1 MADKQVKWT
10 EQQKQ
15 AIGARGGNVFVT
27 ASAGT
32 GKTAVLSGRCVSII
46 SEGSACPDVMG
57 MLILTFTEAAAEQM
71 HARIAQQLREA
82 YHQTRNP
89 HLLRQLILL
98 QGANI
103 STIHAF
109 CKRLITENFHKLALD
124 PAFRI
129 IDSDETMLLKGE
141 TLEETIE
148 WAWQQNHLVQG
159 LHELL
164 YKRDLRGRDGFL
176 GGVIRLAGF
185 LEGIAAPDVWCDRAQ
200 WLAEQGDPA
209 ASELGRSQQQ
219 IVKDRLGTI
228 LAQLRLA
235 KMLYEDHVP
244 DGGWGLMIE
253 ESLIEPVTACL
264 KRLNAGNWQACA
276 DGIRSFP
283 KPQLSSPKGLAEPMA
298 EVIKDLQKKAVE
310 AFLSLNEIA
319 ILNPSYLDVVGR
331 STSLQTRVLVE
342 LVRRFGDLYAQRKS
356 KLKGLDFADLE
367 RYTLRLLTTADPCG
381 ERLSPSETALALRK
395 RFKCIFVDEYQDI
408 NPVQQAILDAL
419 SSGNNVFV
427 VGDVK
432 QSIYAWRGAEP
443 AIFLERL
450 RPASLSPKD
459 PSHGFR
465 VDLNYNFRSARGI
478 LDFVNKLFGR
488 IMTAEIAHINY
499 DETARLQAPPAGE
512 PKTSGDGQTSESD
525 SVRSVPVRAS
535 RSTGILPV
543 SSMGVPPMA
552 IEDIH
557 GQDARATHGRDAH
570 ATETPHG
577 VTTNGL
583 DDAARGNVPI
593 VELHILDEKSSRRS
607 ADEAGED
614 EPQSEDLA
622 LVNARQRQAALI
634 ARRIREMVGA
644 ETGQAEFQVPDRN
657 AGALRNVEYRD
668 IVILMR
674 SLAQKAND
682 YVEILRLAGIPV
694 SCDATAGYFEATEV
708 RDMLSVLKVLDNPKR
723 DIELATVL
731 RSAFFHVTDTELA
744 TIRIFGKGKLKHAD
758 FHTCAVCYRDE
769 GPDLVLKDK
778 LTKAFERLDQWRSL
792 ARRGL
797 LASLVWRIY
806 RQSGFLAF
814 VSALPN
820 GQARKANLLRL
831 HDRAVQFEGFASD
844 SGVASLTRFVD
855 FLERLQD
862 AGQDWAP
869 AQPGSAAGNAVRILS
884 VHKSKGLEFP
894 IVFLAELETQFNK
907 QDIYA
912 DLAADADSAIGL
924 QVIDSRSNT
933 KLRSLA
939 HEVIGEKK
947 LATMLAE
954 EMRVLYVA
962 TTRARD
968 RLILTASQKR
978 TDCGKILA
986 QGLLMGGEQIPA
998 WLLRPC
1004 KSALEWVLYGLS
1016 DQRVLHSAFQ
1026 TGLADT
1032 ATDQGLFDF
1041 RLHGEEALKEL
1052 SRLVMTLRTS
1062 KAKAVFFTPAGQSA
1076 DADGRRMLAQVKS
1089 VLKRDYPHAHAIH
1102 LAAKSS
1108 VTKLTH
1114 QEDMFVQ
1121 RDYSEAM
1128 DRQPVALVAAAHE
1141 LSGSQMAKLVGTA
1154 AHLVVSS
1161 LDLKRSVTLKMIEKT
1176 RDRLVGEGAIP
1187 ESVAR
1192 GIDTQAILAFFESHL
1207 GEIVCD
1213 SRHTVWQEWPFTYGV
1228 PACEA
1233 AAGAPP
1239 DGKEIVVVQGLIDLL
1254 VRTSEGLIVIDFK
1267 TDHVSGPQIAKR
1279 TEAYRGQLDLYAK
1292 AASAICSQKVLEKW
1306 LYFFAPRQGVQI

>member
-1 MADKQVKWT
+1 MADKKVQWT
-10 EQQKQ
+10 QQQKQ
-15 AIGARGGNVFVT
+15 AILVRGGNVFVT

-32 GKTAVLSGRCVSII
+32 GKTAVLSGRCVSIV
-46 SEGSACPDVMG
+46 SEGTACPDVMG
-57 MLILTFTEAAAEQM
+57 MLVLTFTEAAAEQM

-103 STIHAF
+103 STIHSF
-109 CKRLITENFHKLALD
+109 CKRLITEHFHKLALD

-129 IDSDETMLLKGE
+129 IDADETLLLKGE

-148 WAWQQNHLVQG
+148 WAWRQEHLVGG

-164 YKRDLRGRDGFL
+164 FKRDLRGRDGFL

-185 LEGIAAPDVWCDRAQ
+185 LEGIASPDVWCDRAR
-200 WLAEQGDPA
+200 WLAEQADPTV
-209 ASELGRSQQQ
+209 SDLGREQQQ
-219 IVKDRLGTI
+219 IVNERIGTV

-235 KMLYEDHVP
+235 RMLYEDHAP
-244 DGGWGLMIE
+244 DGKWGQGMQ
-253 ESLIEPVTACL
+253 ESLIEPVSACL
-264 KRLNAGNWQACA
+264 DRLNARDWPGCA
-276 DGIRSFP
+276 ERIRGFH
-283 KPQLSSPKGLAEPMA
+283 KPRFSTPKGPPEMVAK
-298 EVIKDLQKKAVE
+298 VIDDLQRTAVD
-310 AFLSLNEIA
+310 AFLRLNDLA
-319 ILNPSYLDVVGR
+319 ILHPAYLDIVGR
-331 STSLQTRVLVE
+331 STGLQTSVLIE
-342 LVRRFGDLYAQRKS
+342 MVRHFNASYAQRKNN
-356 KLKGLDFADLE
+356 LKGLDFSDLE
-367 RYTLRLLTTADPCG
+367 HYALRLLTVADPCG
-381 ERLSPSETALALRK
+381 EGLSPSETALALRQ

-408 NPVQQAILDAL
+408 NPVQQSILDTL

-443 AIFLERL
+443 TIFLERL
-450 RPASLSPKD
+450 RPASASPKD
-459 PSHGFR
+459 PSCGFR
-465 VDLNYNFRSARGI
+465 VDLNCNFRSAKGI
-478 LDFVNKLFGR
+478 LDFVNQVFGR
-488 IMTAEIAHINY
+488 IMTAEIAHVNY
-499 DETARLQAPPAGE
+499 DETARLQAPPGASE
-512 PKTSGDGQTSESD
+512 PDGD
-525 SVRSVPVRAS
+525 R
-535 RSTGILPV
+535 
-543 SSMGVPPMA
+543 
-552 IEDIH
+552 
-557 GQDARATHGRDAH
+557 
-570 ATETPHG
+570 
-577 VTTNGL
+577 
-583 DDAARGNVPI
+583 PI
-593 VELHILDEKSSRRS
+593 VELHILDERGPRHGSEDS
-607 ADEAGED
+607 GED
-614 EPQSEDLA
+614 GPQSEDLA

-644 ETGQAEFQVPDRN
+644 ETGKAELQIQDK
-657 AGALRNVEYRD
+657 GSGELRNVEYRD

-708 RDMLSVLKVLDNPKR
+708 RDVISLLKILDNPRR
-723 DIELATVL
+723 DLELATVL
-731 RSAFFHVTDTELA
+731 RSALFHVTDTELA
-744 TIRIFGKGKLKHAD
+744 KIRIFSRDKARRAD
-758 FHTCAVCYRDE
+758 FHTCAVSYRNE
-769 GPDLVLKDK
+769 GPDADLKGK
-778 LTKAFERLDQWRSL
+778 LAGVFERLEQWRSL
-792 ARRGL
+792 AHRGL
-797 LASLVWRIY
+797 LAGLVWRIY

-831 HDRAVQFEGFASD
+831 HDRAVQFEGFASN

-855 FLERLQD
+855 FLERLQE

-894 IVFLAELETQFNK
+894 VVFLAELETQFNK

-912 DLAADADSAIGL
+912 DLAADANSAIGL
-924 QVIDSRSNT
+924 QVIDPRSNT

-968 RLILTASQKR
+968 QLILTASQKR

-986 QGLLMGGEQIPA
+986 QGLLLGGEQVPA

-1016 DQRVLHSAFQ
+1016 DQRALHSAFQ
-1026 TGLADT
+1026 TGLADK
-1032 ATDQGLFDF
+1032 AAEQGLFDL
-1041 RLHGEEALKEL
+1041 RVHGEDALKDL
-1052 SRLVMTLRTS
+1052 SKLVMTLRTS
-1062 KAKAVFFTPAGQSA
+1062 KAKSVFFTEVGPSGEE
-1076 DADGRRMLAQVKS
+1076 DGRRMLAQVKS
-1089 VLKRDYPHAHAIH
+1089 VLKRTYPHSHAIH

-1114 QEDMFVQ
+1114 QDDLFVP

-1128 DRQPVALVAAAHE
+1128 DRQPAALVAADCG
-1141 LSGSQMAKLVGTA
+1141 LSGSRLAKLVGTA

-1161 LDLKRSVTLKMIEKT
+1161 LNLKQAITLKVIEKT
-1176 RDRLVGEGAIP
+1176 RDRLVGEGTIP
-1187 ESVAR
+1187 ENVAR
-1192 GIDTQAILAFFESHL
+1192 GIDMEAILAFFESPL

-1213 SRHTVWQEWPFTYGV
+1213 SRNAVWQEWPFTYGL

-1233 AAGAPP
+1233 AADVPQ
-1239 DGKEIVVVQGLIDLL
+1239 DSKEIVVVQGLIDLL
-1254 VRTSEGLIVIDFK
+1254 VQTPDGLFVIDFK
-1267 TDHVSGPQIAKR
+1267 TDRVSGSGVAKR
-1279 TEAYRGQLDLYAK
+1279 AESYRGQLDLYAK
-1292 AASAICSQKVLEKW
+1292 AAASIRGHKVLERW
-1306 LYFFAPRQGVQI
+1306 LYFFAPRQAVQV